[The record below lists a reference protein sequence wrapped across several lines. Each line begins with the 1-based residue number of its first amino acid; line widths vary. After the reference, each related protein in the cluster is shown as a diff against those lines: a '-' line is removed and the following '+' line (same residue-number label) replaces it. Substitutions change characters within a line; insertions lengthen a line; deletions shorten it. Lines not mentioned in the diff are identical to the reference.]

1 MNIVLDNNDFVIEN
15 MFFLE
20 KTNNIIIDGLF
31 SKIIISDAYFT
42 MNGLFLN
49 LPLCVHDHVAMNQYN
64 KQIINFDSH
73 TQNNILL
80 ITKISEIENSIIHY
94 YKKIHESKKRTNL
107 ALTTQ
112 LFNGYFKIFKD
123 HELQS
128 KKSKSNKKYILKIS
142 GVWENKEEI
151 GVSYKFIES

>member
-1 MNIVLDNNDFVIEN
+1 
-15 MFFLE
+15 
-20 KTNNIIIDGLF
+20 
-31 SKIIISDAYFT
+31 

-49 LPLCVHDHVAMNQYN
+49 LPLYVRDHITMNQYN

-73 TQNNILL
+73 TQNNLLL

-94 YKKIHESKKRTNL
+94 YKKIHENKKRSNL

-128 KKSKSNKKYILKIS
+128 KKSKSNKNTFLKFQAS
-142 GVWENKEEI
+142 GKTKKKLECPINL
-151 GVSYKFIES
+151 